1 MLPSFRPENR
11 RLSARTYNRPLFFVR
26 LASVYLLV
34 ALILVLSR
42 PTPLLVTIGFA
53 VTAIGEAIRFW
64 AAGHLLKTEE
74 LVTSGPYRFTR
85 NPLYLG
91 RLLIFIGLCIMARL
105 RYGANWLVLVLG
117 CAVFFG
123 YYLRRK
129 ERVEPERLRVKH
141 GEAFERYYRAVPA
154 LFPTMH
160 PYPEGASAG
169 WSSDRMLRN
178 REHWMVIVVV
188 AISLLMLWR
197 AYSLE
202 GDALGGEASARP
214 AEPPAVPSQAR

>member
-1 MLPSFRPENR
+1 MG
-11 RLSARTYNRPLFFVR
+11 ARPLKRILFYSR
-26 LASVYLLV
+26 LGSVYLLV
-34 ALILVLSR
+34 ALLAAFSR
-42 PTPLLVTIGFA
+42 PTPLS
-53 VTAIGEAIRFW
+53 VTAGVAVMLLGEALRVW

-91 RLLIFIGLCIMARL
+91 RLLVFAGLCVMARL
-105 RYGANWLVLVLG
+105 PYGANWLVLVAG

-129 ERVEPERLRVKH
+129 ERVEPARLRERH

-154 LFPTMH
+154 LFPMLH

-178 REHWMVIVVV
+178 REHWMIVGVLLV
-188 AISLLMLWR
+188 SLLFLWR

-202 GDALGGEASARP
+202 GDALRDGGSP
-214 AEPPAVPSQAR
+214 AAPPPASSEPTR

>member
-1 MLPSFRPENR
+1 MLPTLRPEFR
-11 RLSARTYNRPLFFVR
+11 RLSEETYNRPLFFVR
-26 LASVYLLV
+26 LASVYLLI
-34 ALILVLSR
+34 ALMLVLSR
-42 PTPLLVTIGFA
+42 PTPLSVTLGFA
-53 VTAIGEAIRFW
+53 VAAAGEAIRFW

-91 RLLIFIGLCIMARL
+91 RLLIFIGLSIMARL
-105 RYGANWLVLVLG
+105 PYGANWLVLVLG

-129 ERVEPERLRVKH
+129 ERVEPDRLREKH

-178 REHWMVIVVV
+178 REHWMVVAVVG
-188 AISLLMLWR
+188 ISLLMLWR

-202 GDALGGEASARP
+202 GDALGGEATRP
-214 AEPPAVPSQAR
+214 AEPPAAASPAR

>member
-1 MLPSFRPENR
+1 
-11 RLSARTYNRPLFFVR
+11 LSEQTYSRTLFHVR
-26 LASVYLLV
+26 LVSVYVLI
-34 ALILVLSR
+34 ALMLVLSK
-42 PTPLLVTIGFA
+42 PTPVSVTIGFA
-53 VTAIGEAIRFW
+53 VAVAGEAIRFW

-91 RLLIFIGLCIMARL
+91 RLLIFIGLCVMARL
-105 RYGANWLVLVLG
+105 PYGANWLLLVLG
-117 CAVFFG
+117 CAMFFG

-129 ERVEPERLRVKH
+129 ERVEPTRLREKH

-154 LFPTMH
+154 LLPTLH

-178 REHWMVIVVV
+178 REHWMVVGLLGV
-188 AISLLMLWR
+188 SLLMLWR
-197 AYSLE
+197 AYSIQ
-202 GDALGGEASARP
+202 GDALGAEAVRP
-214 AEPPAVPSQAR
+214 EEPPAATSPAH

>member
-1 MLPSFRPENR
+1 MLPFLRPEVR
-11 RLSARTYNRPLFFVR
+11 RLSEKTYNRPLFFVR

-34 ALILVLSR
+34 ALLLVLSR
-42 PTPLLVTIGFA
+42 PTPLLVTLGFA
-53 VTAIGEAIRFW
+53 VAAVGEAIRFW

-91 RLLIFIGLCIMARL
+91 RLLIFIGLSIMARL
-105 RYGANWLVLVLG
+105 PYGANWLVLVLG

-129 ERVEPERLRVKH
+129 ERVEPDRLREKH

-178 REHWMVIVVV
+178 REHWMVVAIVG
-188 AISLLMLWR
+188 ISLLMLWR

-202 GDALGGEASARP
+202 ADALGGEATRP
-214 AEPPAVPSQAR
+214 AELPAAASPAR

>member
-1 MLPSFRPENR
+1 MLPILRPEVR
-11 RLSARTYNRPLFFVR
+11 RLSEKTYNRPLFFVR
-26 LASVYLLV
+26 LASVYLLI
-34 ALILVLSR
+34 ALLLVLSR
-42 PTPLLVTIGFA
+42 PTPLYVTLGFA
-53 VTAIGEAIRFW
+53 VAAVGEAIRFW

-91 RLLIFIGLCIMARL
+91 RLLIFIGLSIMARL
-105 RYGANWLVLVLG
+105 PYGANWLVLVLG

-129 ERVEPERLRVKH
+129 ERVEPDRLREKH

-178 REHWMVIVVV
+178 REQWMVVAIVG
-188 AISLLMLWR
+188 ISLLMLWR

-202 GDALGGEASARP
+202 GDALGGEATRP
-214 AEPPAVPSQAR
+214 AEPPAAASPAR